1 MTGQVRYFRIKLKV
15 IENKM
20 YKQTPRLYELGS
32 DDKISLIYAL
42 DMALRNV
49 NNPIVIKKFEKM
61 RSKLLLTQKGKERKV
76 KARV

>member
-1 MTGQVRYFRIKLKV
+1 
-15 IENKM
+15 M
-20 YKQTPRLYELGS
+20 YKQTPQLNQLGS
-32 DDKISLIYAL
+32 DDKISLIYAI

-49 NNPIVIKKFEKM
+49 ENPLLIKKFEKM

>member
-15 IENKM
+15 IKNKM
-20 YKQTPRLYELGS
+20 YKQTPQLNQLGS
-32 DDKISLIYAL
+32 DDKISLIYAI

-49 NNPIVIKKFEKM
+49 ENPLLIKKFEKM

-76 KARV
+76 RA

>member
-1 MTGQVRYFRIKLKV
+1 
-15 IENKM
+15 M

-32 DDKISLIYAL
+32 DDKIALIYAI
-42 DMALRNV
+42 DMALRNAE
-49 NNPIVIKKFEKM
+49 NPIVIKKFEKM

>member
-1 MTGQVRYFRIKLKV
+1 
-15 IENKM
+15 M

-32 DDKISLIYAL
+32 DDKISLIFAI
-42 DMALRNV
+42 DMALRNAE
-49 NNPIVIKKFEKM
+49 NPIVIKKFEKM